1 VIESS
6 FTALSPQDSALHNSY
21 LTVKICDQ
29 LFGFPT
35 KELRDIFKPVEITP
49 VPLASNAILG
59 SINLRGRI
67 VTVIDLRLKLYPNV
81 DINNRPAMHIAV
93 INGAE
98 LLSFVVDSVGEVIN
112 IKETQFDPLPST
124 LESSWKNIADGVFQL
139 DAELLIKINMT
150 HLLNLISTDDYKSG
164 DKHA

>member
-1 VIESS
+1 MNEGS
-6 FTALSPQDSALHNSY
+6 FKSLSTQDSELHNSY
-21 LTVKICDQ
+21 LTVKIGNQ

-49 VPLASNAILG
+49 IPLASNAILG

-67 VTVIDLRLKLYPNV
+67 VTVIDLRLKLYPGM
-81 DINNRPAMHIAV
+81 DISKRSAMHIAV
-93 INGAE
+93 INGTE

-112 IKETQFDPLPST
+112 IKENQFDPLPST

-150 HLLNLISTDDYKSG
+150 HLLNLIATDDYKSG
-164 DKHA
+164 DKHL

>member
-1 VIESS
+1 MIESS
-6 FTALSPQDSALHNSY
+6 FAALSPQDSALHNSY
-21 LTVKICDQ
+21 LTVKIGDQ

-49 VPLASNAILG
+49 IPLASNAILG

-67 VTVIDLRLKLYPNV
+67 VTVIDLRLKLYPNL

-112 IKETQFDPLPST
+112 IKENQFDPLPST

-139 DAELLIKINMT
+139 DSELLIKINMT
-150 HLLNLISTDDYKSG
+150 HLLNLIATDDHRSG
-164 DKHA
+164 DKHS